1 MKIFNHSKLFLGL
14 LLSACACASPV
25 FGYPVFITEW
35 ATEIRNVAQAKGL
48 VVSTNQK
55 LEDLLL
61 TSVSLDN
68 FDVSCSALLQSIIK
82 ETSVGAESNFLNL
95 DSALD
100 ICTLINPWNSMECSG
115 VTGVT
120 ASYARSIQEFVRAK
134 DNKRGD
140 LRAACIIATAIS
152 PGRPFAPLARGSI
165 KAKCEDVC
173 SGSLSK
179 TISII
184 DPAFCSLSVDL
195 CGAVDFTTYNAFTSL
210 SERELGM
217 AVAVSVLLSEGSLGL
232 RTSFREGCRF
242 VLAQKQ
248 ANNLPQV
255 PSDVSE
261 SAIHRTIAEFY
272 KAKLTD
278 SGLLSA
284 DSSNTSETVFLKV
297 LVSQISKAMKTI
309 LEASITKKQPSVK
322 SKKSVLAS
330 THITSSE
337 VSPLSDASD
346 ESLSPEYKTSS
357 KSISGEA
364 PSTDSPVPE
373 SWFYTLKQSIK
384 KGTKDIDVEFD
395 DTLNIVVSRIDS
407 SSVYSSCVAEL
418 KKLNLASHRRAV
430 EACRKIDPFSHAKC
444 QKLNHFELMFLIK
457 LREELE
463 KYGGNTIVD
472 LRDLCAVSPKM
483 SMESFLRVKNEELSS
498 MCIKALQKKGFK
510 GKYPI
515 SDRAIKKAC
524 VKADYFRTSSCG
536 NIISGQLHERVNIVY
551 SLATGLFDQRSDK
564 ERLQTVRESE
574 SNTPSYVDLCN
585 AVEKLPMETVE
596 DCVFELRDSLFK
608 FSAIRSMINI
618 EDACIFSMETVH
630 GFYAPEY
637 AQPSQSIYPSYPPF
651 TERRG
656 LRRFYKDIEHAP
668 FVTSLPWV
676 RRDLPASFQSPRG
689 FVEQEYSESRKGFYK
704 GQDNKTVYHDGN
716 RYKIGGLWYIKV
728 GEDWYIDQST
738 ALDFVK
744 IIPSDPRYNPY
755 PLSQYTTPSDPK
767 GVYKRRSFA
776 TYLSPYA
783 PRYPPTSPF
792 YPQAYPSYPPTRPGY
807 PSYPQ
812 TRPGYPSYPPTRPGY
827 PTTHY
832 LQDMYGHHAT
842 PTYQKCPECFNW
854 IPYGHSH
861 KHLEPKEPKDVPKHS
876 ISIQH
881 APEYDPSTGFYVTR
895 NSYFDEN
902 GVLQGETRTSS
913 YYPDPS
919 VRPGTRD
926 VGVQSSQ
933 KSEKPEDTEGA
944 SGSQ

>member
-14 LLSACACASPV
+14 LLSAYACASPV
-25 FGYPVFITEW
+25 FGYPAFVTEW
-35 ATEIRNVAQAKGL
+35 ASEIRNVAQAKGL
-48 VVSTNQK
+48 VIVTNQK

-61 TSVSLDN
+61 NSVNLDN

-82 ETSVGAESNFLNL
+82 ETSVDTESNFLNL

-120 ASYARSIQEFVRAK
+120 ASYARSIQEFVKAK

-152 PGRPFAPLARGSI
+152 PGRPFAPLERGSI
-165 KAKCEDVC
+165 KAKCENVC

-179 TISII
+179 TISVI

-248 ANNLPQV
+248 ANSLPQV

-261 SAIHRTIAEFY
+261 PAILSAITEFY

-278 SGLLSA
+278 SGLLPA
-284 DSSNTSETVFLKV
+284 EGSSTSETVFLKV

-322 SKKSVLAS
+322 PKKSVLAS

-337 VSPLSDASD
+337 VSPLSDDSD

-384 KGTKDIDVEFD
+384 RGTKDIDAEFD
-395 DTLNIVVSRIDS
+395 DALNIVVSRIDS

-444 QKLNHFELMFLIK
+444 QKLNHFELIFLIK
-457 LREELE
+457 LREQLE
-463 KYGGNTIVD
+463 KYGNTIID
-472 LRDLCAVSPKM
+472 LRDLCSVSSKM
-483 SMESFLRVKNEELSS
+483 SMESFLRTKNEELSN

-510 GKYPI
+510 GKYYI

-524 VKADYFRTSSCG
+524 IKADYFRTSSCG
-536 NIISGQLHERVNIVY
+536 NIVSGQFHERVNIVF

-596 DCVFELRDSLFK
+596 DCVFEMRDSLFK
-608 FSAIRSMINI
+608 FSTIRSMINI

-630 GFYAPEY
+630 GFYGPEY
-637 AQPSQSIYPSYPPF
+637 AQPSHSIYSRYPPF
-651 TERRG
+651 VERRG

-676 RRDLPASFQSPRG
+676 RRDLPTSFQSPRG
-689 FVEQEYSESRKGFYK
+689 FVEQEYSESRKGFYR

-728 GEDWYIDQST
+728 GDDWYIDEST

-755 PLSQYTTPSDPK
+755 PLSQYTRPSDPK
-767 GVYKRRSFA
+767 GVYKRKSFA
-776 TYLSPYA
+776 TYLSPYT

-792 YPQAYPSYPPTRPGY
+792 YPQAYPSYPPVRPDHHQY
-807 PSYPQ
+807 
-812 TRPGYPSYPPTRPGY
+812 
-827 PTTHY
+827 HY
-832 LQDMYGHHAT
+832 LQDMYGRHAS
-842 PTYQKCPECFNW
+842 PAYQKCPDCFNW

-861 KHLEPKEPKDVPKHS
+861 KHFEPKEPKEVPKHS
-876 ISIQH
+876 ISIQD
-881 APEYDPSTGFYVTR
+881 APEYDPTTGLYVTR
-895 NSYFDEN
+895 SRYFDAN
-902 GVLQGETRTSS
+902 GILQGETRTSS
-913 YYPDPS
+913 YYPDQS

-926 VGVQSSQ
+926 VGIQTPQ
-933 KSEKPEDTEGA
+933 KSEKPEDTDDA